1 MGNNQSIKTS
11 VSGWR
16 YKIITF
22 YQLLLMKFVIAA
34 LIGSASAVSLGC
46 APAAA
51 SCYEVQS
58 CACDGDYADYGYG
71 AGAAGAAYS
80 LGAQNAQLAGAE
92 RAGSYAKLTSESAGS
107 NTNIGAQ
114 NIVIPDKHTVTDQAK
129 VSESASR
136 GSHNE
141 QNCEV
146 AKRTFDINGSICV
159 SEKYNDSSKGQHSA
173 CKEGEGASQ
182 TRTRTQVQN
191 NLCAKAD
198 IPCTCGAGSSCAPLA
213 KAVCPCY

>member
-1 MGNNQSIKTS
+1 
-11 VSGWR
+11 
-16 YKIITF
+16 
-22 YQLLLMKFVIAA
+22 MKFVIAA
-34 LIGSASAVSLGC
+34 LIGSASAVALECAPQC
-46 APAAA
+46 APACAQA
-51 SCYEVQS
+51 CYELPS
-58 CACDGDYADYGYG
+58 CGCSGSG
-71 AGAAGAAYS
+71 AGAYGSGYS
-80 LGAQNAQLAGAE
+80 IGDQNAQLSGQE
-92 RAGSYAKLTSESAGS
+92 RAGAYAKLTSESAGS

-136 GSHNE
+136 GSHQE

-173 CKEGEGASQ
+173 CKDGEGASQ

-191 NLCAKAD
+191 NACAKAD
-198 IPCTCGAGSSCAPLA
+198 IPCTCAAGSCGGYRAADSCACKCA
-213 KAVCPCY
+213 Y

>member
-1 MGNNQSIKTS
+1 
-11 VSGWR
+11 
-16 YKIITF
+16 
-22 YQLLLMKFVIAA
+22 MKFVLAA
-34 LIGSASAVSLGC
+34 LIGSASAVALECAPSCGCYEAPSCCEPACGC
-46 APAAA
+46 A
-51 SCYEVQS
+51 
-58 CACDGDYADYGYG
+58 GGYLAGG
-71 AGAAGAAYS
+71 AGGYS
-80 LGAQNAQLAGAE
+80 IGCQSAQLSGQE

-129 VSESASR
+129 VSESATR
-136 GSHNE
+136 GSHQE

-173 CKEGEGASQ
+173 CKDGEGASQ

-191 NLCAKAD
+191 NACAKAD
-198 IPCTCGAGSSCAPLA
+198 IPCTCAAGSSCGRAL
-213 KAVCPCY
+213 PCACACNSY

>member
-1 MGNNQSIKTS
+1 
-11 VSGWR
+11 
-16 YKIITF
+16 
-22 YQLLLMKFVIAA
+22 MKFAIAA

-46 APAAA
+46 AP
-51 SCYEVQS
+51 CYEVQ
-58 CACDGDYADYGYG
+58 ACQQEQDCGCGAYG
-71 AGAAGAAYS
+71 AGYS
-80 LGAQNAQLAGAE
+80 LGSQNAQLAGAE
-92 RAGSYAKLTSESAGS
+92 RAGAFAKLTSESAGS

-129 VSESASR
+129 VSESATK
-136 GSHNE
+136 GSHQE

-173 CKEGEGASQ
+173 CKDGEGASQ

-198 IPCTCGAGSSCAPLA
+198 IPCTCAAGSSCAPIRQCA
-213 KAVCPCY
+213 PCSGY

>member
-1 MGNNQSIKTS
+1 
-11 VSGWR
+11 
-16 YKIITF
+16 
-22 YQLLLMKFVIAA
+22 MKFVIAA
-34 LIGSASAVSLGC
+34 LIGSASAISLEC
-46 APAAA
+46 APAVCE
-51 SCYEVQS
+51 CYEAPS
-58 CACDGDYADYGYG
+58 CEQGYAAGQYG
-71 AGAAGAAYS
+71 AGYAI
-80 LGAQNAQLAGAE
+80 GAQNAQLGGAE
-92 RAGSYAKLTSESAGS
+92 RAGAFAKLTSESAGS

-136 GSHNE
+136 GSHQE

-173 CKEGEGASQ
+173 CKDGEGASQ

-198 IPCTCGAGSSCAPLA
+198 IPCTCGAGASCA
-213 KAVCPCY
+213 KVCAPCGY